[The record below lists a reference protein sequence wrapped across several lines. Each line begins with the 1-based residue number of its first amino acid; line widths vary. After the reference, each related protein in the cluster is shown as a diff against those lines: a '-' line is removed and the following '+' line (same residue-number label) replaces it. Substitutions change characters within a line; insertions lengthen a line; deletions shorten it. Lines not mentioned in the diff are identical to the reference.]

1 MHTGTRRLHFAAIAC
16 AILLAAGCASR
27 EHREERGSE
36 AAAVPAPPPPA
47 PDPQA
52 DAHAQ
57 AIAKKVAAKAKRSQK
72 AGGKQNRVKD
82 SVQVKKDANGQPIV
96 EQTGEASWYGKRHN
110 GKKTA
115 SGARFDQNQATA
127 AHPSLPLGTKAKVTN
142 LDNGKS
148 VDVIINDR
156 GPYTKGRDIDL
167 SKGAAQQIGATDGTA
182 PVKIDA
188 EVKPDPT
195 PSSGPK

>member
-1 MHTGTRRLHFAAIAC
+1 MHTRMRRLCVATIAC
-16 AILLAAGCASR
+16 AIVLTGGCASR
-27 EHREERGSE
+27 EHRDDLGTQTV
-36 AAAVPAPPPPA
+36 APVPAPPAVDPA
-47 PDPQA
+47 
-52 DAHAQ
+52 AQ
-57 AIAKKVAAKAKRSQK
+57 TRAEEIARDVAAKAKRSKK
-72 AGGKQNRVKD
+72 AAGKQSRVKD

-96 EQTGEASWYGKRHN
+96 EQTGEASWYGKRHQ

-167 SKGAAQQIGATDGTA
+167 SKGAAQQIGGTDGTA

-195 PSSGPK
+195 RSSSPK